1 LFPGSIN
8 SLRRIPQ
15 QRLAMMLG
23 IAVPRA
29 VNLVGSRHIS
39 ISVQR
44 CGPTLAGAKDIASVH
59 GRNWL
64 AVGGI
69 FGTAAMINPTAAVCV
84 GSMFAAAHVADP
96 AVNDDLDDLFYL
108 PRQTYNHLCG
118 PAPNR
123 KRVVV
128 LGSGWGALSF
138 VRKLDPMYF
147 DVTIVSPRNYFFYT
161 PLLAGVTTSTV
172 KAHSVLEAVRQT
184 KPMPYAN
191 FLKAECT
198 SLDPTK
204 KLISCEGHGIS
215 VDLPYD
221 HLVCAVG
228 AQPNTFGI
236 PGVQENAMFLKEL
249 EHGLSVRHR
258 ILDRLERA
266 MLAHAAGRMD
276 EVRRLLS
283 IVVVGG
289 GPTGVEF
296 AAEVADLM
304 SSDLK
309 RSFPVV
315 ADQIRLTL
323 VEAQSELLT
332 MFQKSICEH
341 VKQHLESVG
350 VTVRTQT
357 MVKSVDDVSINLNTT
372 AGDSETMNYG
382 LLVWVAGVGARPITK
397 KMAAA
402 FGQSNPRGLEID
414 QFLRVKGAEEN
425 TVFALGDCTVSGN
438 AWTAQ
443 VAAQQGKYLARAFR
457 DEEANASLPFEYC
470 HQGTMAYVG
479 KGKSVAVLSPPKL
492 DTVTKGFARASF
504 FRSLASC
511 PDSMLKPEHR
521 TGAPD
526 VTPEKKFEINVLGMS
541 GFAVWRGVYFSKLF
555 SYSNRFNVATD
566 WIRNLFFGRKVA
578 ESAEFR

>member
-1 LFPGSIN
+1 
-8 SLRRIPQ
+8 
-15 QRLAMMLG
+15 
-23 IAVPRA
+23 
-29 VNLVGSRHIS
+29 
-39 ISVQR
+39 
-44 CGPTLAGAKDIASVH
+44 
-59 GRNWL
+59 
-64 AVGGI
+64 
-69 FGTAAMINPTAAVCV
+69 
-84 GSMFAAAHVADP
+84 
-96 AVNDDLDDLFYL
+96 
-108 PRQTYNHLCG
+108 
-118 PAPNR
+118 
-123 KRVVV
+123 
-128 LGSGWGALSF
+128 
-138 VRKLDPMYF
+138 
-147 DVTIVSPRNYFFYT
+147 
-161 PLLAGVTTSTV
+161 LLAGVTTSTV

-249 EHGLSVRHR
+249 DHGLSVRHR

-266 MLAHAAGRMD
+266 MIEHTAGRMD

-304 SSDLK
+304 NSDLK

>member
-1 LFPGSIN
+1 
-8 SLRRIPQ
+8 
-15 QRLAMMLG
+15 
-23 IAVPRA
+23 
-29 VNLVGSRHIS
+29 
-39 ISVQR
+39 
-44 CGPTLAGAKDIASVH
+44 
-59 GRNWL
+59 
-64 AVGGI
+64 
-69 FGTAAMINPTAAVCV
+69 
-84 GSMFAAAHVADP
+84 
-96 AVNDDLDDLFYL
+96 
-108 PRQTYNHLCG
+108 
-118 PAPNR
+118 
-123 KRVVV
+123 
-128 LGSGWGALSF
+128 
-138 VRKLDPMYF
+138 
-147 DVTIVSPRNYFFYT
+147 
-161 PLLAGVTTSTV
+161 
-172 KAHSVLEAVRQT
+172 
-184 KPMPYAN
+184 
-191 FLKAECT
+191 
-198 SLDPTK
+198 
-204 KLISCEGHGIS
+204 
-215 VDLPYD
+215 
-221 HLVCAVG
+221 
-228 AQPNTFGI
+228 
-236 PGVQENAMFLKEL
+236 
-249 EHGLSVRHR
+249 
-258 ILDRLERA
+258 

-479 KGKSVAVLSPPKL
+479 EGKSVAVLSPPKL